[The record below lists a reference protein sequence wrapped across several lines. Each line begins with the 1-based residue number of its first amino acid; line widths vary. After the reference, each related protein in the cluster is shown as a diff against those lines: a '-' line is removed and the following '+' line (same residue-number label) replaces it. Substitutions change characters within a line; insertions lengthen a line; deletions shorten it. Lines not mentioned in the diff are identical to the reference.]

1 MSDNG
6 IYDHAQANYRLF
18 QERLKMQGITPVK
31 NMGAKPE
38 DELFNMMNEGKIIPG
53 IEQDDEEADNEK

>member
-6 IYDHAQANYRLF
+6 IYDHAQANYKLF
-18 QERLKMQGITPVK
+18 QERLKMQGVAPVK

-38 DELFNMMNEGKIIPG
+38 DELFNLMNEGKIIPG
-53 IEQDDEEADNEK
+53 IEQDDEVKDDEG

>member
-31 NMGAKPE
+31 NLGAKPE
-38 DELFNMMNEGKIIPG
+38 DELFNIMTNDKIIPG
-53 IEQDDEEADNEK
+53 IEQDDKEADDEE